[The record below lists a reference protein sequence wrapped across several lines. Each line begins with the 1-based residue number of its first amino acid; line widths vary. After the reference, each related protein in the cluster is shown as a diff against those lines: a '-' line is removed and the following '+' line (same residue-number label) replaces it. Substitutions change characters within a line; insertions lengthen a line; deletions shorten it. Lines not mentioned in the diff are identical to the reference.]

1 MSKFRGILIAVVDV
15 ALIAVAFGGLLLS
28 CSNQESERQTA
39 KQDTDVIQRV
49 IYQAPLD
56 EFLHLDDTLWQQA
69 IQTSGYFIDADKGL
83 LLDVRY
89 WEEQTD
95 AILEKIRQAGYS
107 VDYINPANQRIY
119 LWAKSGEQ
127 LMALSRIYGVSV
139 VSISSSAP
147 KMAVAIKVF
156 DEFQK

>member
-1 MSKFRGILIAVVDV
+1 MSKFRGVLIAVVDV

-28 CSNQESERQTA
+28 CSNHESERQAA
-39 KQDTDVIQRV
+39 KQDADVIQRV
-49 IYQAPLD
+49 VYQSPLD
-56 EFLHLDDTLWQQA
+56 RFLRLDDTLWQQA
-69 IQTSGYFIDADKGL
+69 IQTPGYFIDAEKGL

-89 WEEQTD
+89 WEEKTD
-95 AILEKIRQAGYS
+95 AIIEKIRQAGYS
-107 VDYINPANQRIY
+107 VDDINPANQRIY
-119 LWAKSGEQ
+119 LWAKSAEQ
-127 LMALSRIYGVSV
+127 LMALSKIYGVSV